1 MLRFVQSTLLITWEL
16 KQCHGSNVSFDSPYL
31 IHKHCEDIKKPGNF
45 ETFYYSNLKTIEPEQ
60 FLKTYYLTV
69 NYNFN
74 SNQLQIFQKLGN
86 FKYVFYILELSIH
99 FSNNFGHNYIK
110 YFLLKLFFP
119 NYVGVL

>member
-60 FLKTYYLTV
+60 FLKTYYFTI

-86 FKYVFYILELSIH
+86 FYYVFLFLNYPIH
-99 FSNNFGHNYIK
+99 FPNTFGHNSMKYIM
-110 YFLLKLFFP
+110 
-119 NYVGVL
+119 